1 MRENENNRRIFAGAA
16 AIATIAALAMS
27 GTAMAAMADT
37 ASATDACTPYSRS
50 EGVCPTGALPSHYL
64 DDEGIP
70 DAYKGFTLSTEKYP
84 WDNAVWDGKWA
95 VRDGDWPAGRVPVKD
110 GAS

>member
-50 EGVCPTGALPSHYL
+50 EGGLPHGRSAIALPGQVGH
-64 DDEGIP
+64 P
-70 DAYKGFTLSTEKYP
+70 
-84 WDNAVWDGKWA
+84 
-95 VRDGDWPAGRVPVKD
+95 GRVQGVH
-110 GAS
+110 AQH

>member
-64 DDEGIP
+64 DEIP
-70 DAYKGFTLSTEKYP
+70 VG
-84 WDNAVWDGKWA
+84 
-95 VRDGDWPAGRVPVKD
+95 
-110 GAS
+110 

>member
-37 ASATDACTPYSRS
+37 ASATDACTLYAQWSDDA
-50 EGVCPTGALPSHYL
+50 CPAPLASTGANTGVAALAALGAVGGAGLLIASRRRAAKAPQT
-64 DDEGIP
+64 DD
-70 DAYKGFTLSTEKYP
+70 
-84 WDNAVWDGKWA
+84 
-95 VRDGDWPAGRVPVKD
+95 KD
-110 GAS
+110 